1 MSEWVSLSRLRVT
14 RWSVQD
20 MLAQPTIQVVII
32 SNQSGIHRGKM
43 TIDDWRTKATRIKE
57 KLGIPLQ
64 VVEYHPA
71 QIEVV
76 FEQTVGVKK
85 LAIYWERKNVERQF
99 SHNYQR
105 SIDFT
110 IGNIFITVDLLQMLV
125 CPRDCIRKS
134 RDKKIPAFG
143 RGMDFPLR
151 NNLSAV
157 YGLFLCENCLNA
169 EDKFVANDKGQT
181 RINYPASEFLT
192 RTSKLSALV
201 DIWTGQS
208 QSQTKLKW
216 SVSQLSNHFAP
227 TTAL

>member
-71 QIEVV
+71 QIGVV

-85 LAIYWERKNVERQF
+85 WAINWEKNVERQF

-125 CPRDCIRKS
+125 CPRDCKRKS
-134 RDKKIPAFG
+134 RDKKNSRFWAG
-143 RGMDFPLR
+143 DGFPI
-151 NNLSAV
+151 
-157 YGLFLCENCLNA
+157 E
-169 EDKFVANDKGQT
+169 K
-181 RINYPASEFLT
+181 
-192 RTSKLSALV
+192 
-201 DIWTGQS
+201 
-208 QSQTKLKW
+208 
-216 SVSQLSNHFAP
+216 
-227 TTAL
+227 

>member
-1 MSEWVSLSRLRVT
+1 MYCKCWC
-14 RWSVQD
+14 
-20 MLAQPTIQVVII
+20 A
-32 SNQSGIHRGKM
+32 
-43 TIDDWRTKATRIKE
+43 
-57 KLGIPLQ
+57 LGI
-64 VVEYHPA
+64 
-71 QIEVV
+71 
-76 FEQTVGVKK
+76 VK
-85 LAIYWERKNVERQF
+85 
-99 SHNYQR
+99 
-105 SIDFT
+105 
-110 IGNIFITVDLLQMLV
+110 GNLGI
-125 CPRDCIRKS
+125 
-134 RDKKIPAFG
+134 KKIPAFG
-143 RGMDFPLR
+143 QYLGPRWMDFPLR

>member
-1 MSEWVSLSRLRVT
+1 MIEWVSLSRVT

-134 RDKKIPAFG
+134 RDKKK
-143 RGMDFPLR
+143 FPLLGGGWISHWEITSR
-151 NNLSAV
+151 QCMGFFCVKIVLMPKIS
-157 YGLFLCENCLNA
+157 LL
-169 EDKFVANDKGQT
+169 QT
-181 RINYPASEFLT
+181 IKA
-192 RTSKLSALV
+192 KLE
-201 DIWTGQS
+201 
-208 QSQTKLKW
+208 
-216 SVSQLSNHFAP
+216 
-227 TTAL
+227 